1 MTLERKVTL
10 LLLNNLL
17 DTYHW
22 KNLTLEECDKI
33 NDKIEELTNEFL
45 NEILL

>member
-22 KNLTLEECDKI
+22 KNLTLEESNKI
-33 NDKIEELTNEFL
+33 NEKVNELANEFL
-45 NEILL
+45 DEILN